1 MLTPALLNMSCC
13 ARRDAVSA
21 TRTEAVES
29 DKSEAREESTAHT
42 RTEGTL
48 TGKSQE
54 QTRTEIEIYDTDKPA
69 DPKTGE
75 HPVKARVK
83 QWRDERG
90 SVTATG
96 QTSTDSASASR
107 NEQEHKSTRQEEAK
121 ETETKSPGLW
131 ERIKSALGVVGAA
144 VTLAAGGWIIL
155 RVAKR

>member
-1 MLTPALLNMSCC
+1 MSCC
-13 ARRDAVSA
+13 AHRDAVA
-21 TRTEAVES
+21 VTRTETVES
-29 DKSEAREESTAHT
+29 DRSEAREESTVQT

-54 QTRTEIEIYDTDKPA
+54 QTRTEIEIYDTDKPV
-69 DPKTGE
+69 DPKIGA

-83 QWRDERG
+83 QWREERG
-90 SVTATG
+90 SVTASG
-96 QTSTDSASASR
+96 QTSTDNASASR

-121 ETETKSPGLW
+121 ESEAKSPGLW

-144 VTLAAGGWIIL
+144 VTLAAAVWIIL